1 MFVVC
6 VSLAGQEDRDFVLFV
21 MDLPAPRT
29 VADAQLK
36 GQDSS
41 VGWARWGVRG
51 GLEDLLHARRCLK
64 CIAHISLF
72 NLYNNP
78 VRKDFVLKRI

>member
-1 MFVVC
+1 MC

-41 VGWARWGVRG
+41 VGVGAVGGAGRIG
-51 GLEDLLHARRCLK
+51 GLAACQAL
-64 CIAHISLF
+64 S
-72 NLYNNP
+72 
-78 VRKDFVLKRI
+78 